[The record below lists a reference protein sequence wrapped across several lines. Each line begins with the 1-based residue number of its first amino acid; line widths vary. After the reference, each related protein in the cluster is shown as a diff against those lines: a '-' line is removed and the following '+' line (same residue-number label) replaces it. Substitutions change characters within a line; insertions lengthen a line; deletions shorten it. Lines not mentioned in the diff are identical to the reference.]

1 MAVRGPIIAIDASVG
16 AEEHVE
22 TIAIRK
28 GSLLPGSGLGA
39 KYGKYVPETYC
50 RLDGKR
56 RFSIA
61 VQDEG
66 KSSRWVQDKIRVD
79 TPLKKFFDF
88 IQIFFKSLTWLDS
101 FWYNINR

>member
-1 MAVRGPIIAIDASVG
+1 MKEEACPFRGAGRGHIIAIDASLG

-28 GSLLPGSGLGA
+28 GSLSPGSGLGA

-56 RFSIA
+56 RFSVT

-66 KSSRWVQDKIRVD
+66 KSSRWVQDKIRVN
-79 TPLKKFFDF
+79 TPLKKILTSFKFFF
-88 IQIFFKSLTWLDS
+88 QKT
-101 FWYNINR
+101 

>member
-1 MAVRGPIIAIDASVG
+1 MITLSDLIQ
-16 AEEHVE
+16 EEYRDRHCG
-22 TIAIRK
+22 TCAR
-28 GSLLPGSGLGA
+28 LGTKQG
-39 KYGKYVPETYC
+39 KYGPETYC

-66 KSSRWVQDKIRVD
+66 KSSRWVQDVQDKVRVN
-79 TPLKKFFDF
+79 TPLKNFLTSFRF
-88 IQIFFKSLTWLDS
+88 FFKSLTWLDG